1 LIGSKSARK
10 PLDDQ
15 RSWAFE
21 VALQLEMPWDVDL
34 ETGSRYLTAS
44 QDTVVLDQGAIGG
57 VWVCDPPPSSSP
69 AGLCDN

>member
-1 LIGSKSARK
+1 MA
-10 PLDDQ
+10 
-15 RSWAFE
+15 
-21 VALQLEMPWDVDL
+21 WDVDL

-57 VWVCDPPPSSSP
+57 LWVCDPPPSSSP